1 MEQIC
6 ALLLAEKSHDS
17 KLLVVMKVF
26 QDSYILSCYP
36 LIIITYFYAKM
47 QENFF
52 CCTFLQFWA
61 FLLMFITILVTDHVE
76 IWFYLKYA
84 YFKEHIGAFGKILS
98 FGHQVKTLH
107 LQNFGQLYLLTSDR
121 PHDNLNKICKY

>member
-52 CCTFLQFWA
+52 
-61 FLLMFITILVTDHVE
+61 LLYIF
-76 IWFYLKYA
+76 A
-84 YFKEHIGAFGKILS
+84 ILS
-98 FGHQVKTLH
+98 FFTNVYYH
-107 LQNFGQLYLLTSDR
+107 FGNRSR
-121 PHDNLNKICKY
+121 GNLILFEICIL